1 MTDDVLFPG
10 MLNVNHRSSFF
21 VSLDLG
27 ANMDIASLKIGRE
40 VGPVQLYRNT
50 LLIAIDSRVKKIL
63 WMPLSISFTEKQ
75 NVCVYA
81 LGKTFKTLYQKNNK

>member
-50 LLIAIDSRVKKIL
+50 LLIAID
-63 WMPLSISFTEKQ
+63 
-75 NVCVYA
+75 
-81 LGKTFKTLYQKNNK
+81 